1 MTKITINNIVYHVH
15 PKYKSHASSEDGNV
29 INIVERE
36 ISTGKKYLKSCELGQ
51 FVWECFN
58 GIIPE
63 GKVVD
68 YINGNL
74 DDNRLCNL
82 KLISSDKSED
92 ESEDESENE
101 SENESEHESEKLR
114 NHLQYK
120 KNKQERELR
129 IIKSEIKR
137 LKRENVITLLEIEMI
152 KDMDMKKNLRLF
164 Y

>member
-1 MTKITINNIVYHVH
+1 MTKITIKKIVYHVH
-15 PKYKSHASSEDGNV
+15 PKYKSYASSEDGNV

-74 DDNRLCNL
+74 EDNRLCNL
-82 KLISSDKSED
+82 KLISSDKPEHESEHESED

-101 SENESEHESEKLR
+101 SEDESEKLR

-120 KNKQERELR
+120 KKQTR
-129 IIKSEIKR
+129 KR
-137 LKRENVITLLEIEMI
+137 T
-152 KDMDMKKNLRLF
+152 
-164 Y
+164 